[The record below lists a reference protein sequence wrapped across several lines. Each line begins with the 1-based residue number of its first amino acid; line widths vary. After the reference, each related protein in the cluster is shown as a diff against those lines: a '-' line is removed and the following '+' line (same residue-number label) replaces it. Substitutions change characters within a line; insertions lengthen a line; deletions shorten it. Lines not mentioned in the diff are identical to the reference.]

1 MFKNYILL
9 KVLDNYAKKI
19 QKKLIQT
26 SPTRLRPRPSPSAG
40 AGAYRKLQIKVILIL
55 PAKTTVRVNINAS
68 VQYNGQFSLA
78 FILCDIFAAAKA
90 NAYT

>member
-40 AGAYRKLQIKVILIL
+40 AGAYRKLQIKVIFEFTS
-55 PAKTTVRVNINAS
+55 KTTVKVNINAS
-68 VQYNGQFSLA
+68 VQYSSTMPIDWHLSLHS
-78 FILCDIFAAAKA
+78 LLQVRL
-90 NAYT
+90 